1 MVLVHDVQDVHELT
15 LVRVDALD
23 LDIEDAVRID
33 IDAVVLLDVLRQSF
47 LAQVLDGAE
56 FLEERLVLN
65 IIVEQVELLRMTV
78 PAAAADGRID
88 EV

>member
-1 MVLVHDVQDVHELT
+1 MVLVHDVQDVHELA

-33 IDAVVLLDVLRQSF
+33 IDAIVLLDVLRQSF

-78 PAAAADGRID
+78 PAAADGRID